1 MGWLDNST
9 NNIILDAVLTDYG
22 RQQLAAASNSFNVTH
37 YSLADD
43 EVDYRMIKRYG
54 RAVGKEKIE
63 KNTPIFEALTNP
75 SIAMKYKLVGR
86 ENDGS
91 TVSIVYMPYL
101 QTSSTN
107 LAFTQTTVKQTAKV
121 DLYYNKSTAVPPN
134 LLQTSYTIKVP
145 DRFLYLSNP
154 GGGGTLTSA
163 AVARN
168 SIDAGDPNRIAYYTY
183 IAAPGQTSISFDVLV
198 RGIDNT
204 ALTVYG
210 KRTGNG
216 NDRVLTTYITVVG
229 NNHGPSIDVPVTYS
243 AATTS

>member
-37 YSLADD
+37 FSLADD
-43 EVDYRMIKRYG
+43 EVDYRMIKKYG

-86 ENDGS
+86 ENDGTSMS
-91 TVSIVYMPYL
+91 TIYMPYL
-101 QTSSTN
+101 QSASTN
-107 LAFTQTTVKQTAKV
+107 LSFTQTTVKQTAKV
-121 DLYYNKSTAVPPN
+121 DLYFNKSTTVPVS

-145 DRFLYLSNP
+145 DRFLYLANP

-163 AVARN
+163 DIAKN
-168 SIDAGDPNRIAYYTY
+168 SIDSGDPNRVAYYTY
-183 IAAPGQTSISFDVLV
+183 ITAPGQTSISFDVFV

-210 KRTGNG
+210 KRTGTG
-216 NDRVLTTYITVVG
+216 NDRVITTYITVVG
-229 NNHGPSIDVPVTYS
+229 NNHGPTLDIPATYS